1 MSKSLPSR
9 PNLRWLRDQA
19 KARRRSGEFP
29 SLALAHLAIAREYGF
44 ASWPRLKSHVDAL
57 TLGVGERAAI
67 LIASACSDNPRRA
80 ATILE
85 VDPAIVRH
93 DLASACVAGEADEV
107 ARRVRANPDAAHEP
121 TGPNG
126 WQPLLYA
133 CFSRLS
139 RIDPERAAGIRSVVA
154 ALLDAGADP
163 NASFMHGDWLQAP
176 IYGAAGIAGDAEL
189 TKLLLAAGGDPNDAG
204 PVHVVGEALYHACEH
219 RDPTCAQLLIE
230 AGTAPD
236 VVDYCLGRALN
247 FDNHAMVA
255 MFCSHGVRPSAE
267 HLHQALWRRRPVETI
282 AVLLDASA
290 PLEEPDQHGL
300 TPLQIALCWGDGPTA
315 TTLRDRGASDVKSPG
330 ETATAELR
338 DEMVILAV
346 QRGDRAAV
354 LDLLSEALAS
364 TAIPQARMTRWVRP
378 AGVARSASL
387 RTSSL
392 AAPGPSSAAGGVRSV
407 PPCMAPAT
415 ARTQRAD
422 RPWRP
427 SPRSIPRPMP
437 RSCACCWQSAP
448 ECRSGSVASMAC
460 GRRCC
465 WANSESAPRNS
476 PLSSDTAKTRAVP
489 CLRFRSCGDA
499 ISRPLGRLVIGL
511 GCPGRGR

>member
-1 MSKSLPSR
+1 MSKSLPAR
-9 PNLRWLRDQA
+9 PNLRWLRDEA

-85 VDPAIVRH
+85 LDPAIVGH
-93 DLASACVAGEADEV
+93 DLAGACVAGEADEV
-107 ARRVRANPDAAHEP
+107 ARRLRANPDAAHEP

-139 RIDPERAAGIRSVVA
+139 RIDPERAPGIRSVVA
-154 ALLDAGADP
+154 ALLDFGADP

-189 TKLLLAAGGDPNDAG
+189 TNLLLAAGGDPNDAG
-204 PVHVVGEALYHACEH
+204 PNHAVGEALYHACEH

-236 VVDYCLGRALN
+236 VVEYCLGRALN

-255 MFCSHGVRPSAE
+255 MFCSHGVRPSAD

-282 AVLLDASA
+282 AVLLDAGA

-300 TPLQIALCWGDGPTA
+300 TPLQIALCWGGGPTA
-315 TTLRDRGASDVKSPG
+315 AMLRDRGAADVRRPG
-330 ETATAELR
+330 ETATTNLR

-354 LDLLSEALAS
+354 LDLLLAGARVDGDTASEHHPLGQACWRGQVGIVEDLLARGATTEFRGGGCAIGAALHGSRHCQDPEGGPTMA
-364 TAIPQARMTRWVRP
+364 TVAEIDPTPYAETVRLLLAVGARVPERVGGEHGPRAAAMLGELGLGP
-378 AGVARSASL
+378 EE
-387 RTSSL
+387 L
-392 AAPGPSSAAGGVRSV
+392 AAF
-407 PPCMAPAT
+407 
-415 ARTQRAD
+415 
-422 RPWRP
+422 
-427 SPRSIPRPMP
+427 
-437 RSCACCWQSAP
+437 
-448 ECRSGSVASMAC
+448 
-460 GRRCC
+460 
-465 WANSESAPRNS
+465 
-476 PLSSDTAKTRAVP
+476 L
-489 CLRFRSCGDA
+489 
-499 ISRPLGRLVIGL
+499 
-511 GCPGRGR
+511 